1 MAKGI
6 FYGVGVGPGDPEL
19 ITLKGYRV
27 LKEADVSCS
36 PKSKTDK
43 EGVALSVVRSLLDT
57 KQKVLELT
65 FPMTNDKGELEL
77 FWDKAVRQILSLLKE
92 GKKVAFIT
100 LGDPSLYST
109 YTYVLKKI
117 KQAGPY
123 PVETIPG
130 VASFCACAAAA
141 NIPLT
146 EGDEK
151 LAIIPV
157 VKELDSLRLAL
168 QNFENVVLMKTASNY
183 PAVVKILAELG
194 LKDQAIYASRCGLPD
209 GFLKTGLPVCP
220 SDWQGDNLSDE
231 ENTDSLTDRP
241 TLPEETEEL
250 EELKKVQKDY
260 LSLIIVK
267 RSSYG

>member
-1 MAKGI
+1 
-6 FYGVGVGPGDPEL
+6 VGPGDPEL

-27 LKEADVSCS
+27 LREADVICS
-36 PKSKTDK
+36 PKSKADK
-43 EGVALSVVRSLLDT
+43 EGVALSIVRSLLDT

-77 FWDKAVRQILSLLKE
+77 YWDKAVRQILSLLKE

-141 NIPLT
+141 NIPLA

-157 VKELDSLRLAL
+157 VKELDPLRLAL

-183 PAVVKILAELG
+183 PAVVKVLAELG
-194 LKDQAIYASRCGLPD
+194 LKDQAIYASRCGLPP
-209 GFLKTGLPVCP
+209 LPNPPPSRGREGRGPARP
-220 SDWQGDNLSDE
+220 SDWQGDNLSE
-231 ENTDSLTDRP
+231 EEKTDSLTGRL

-250 EELKKVQKDY
+250 EELKKIQKDY

>member
-1 MAKGI
+1 MKGV

-19 ITLKGYRV
+19 ITLKGYRT
-27 LKEADVSCS
+27 LREADVICS
-36 PKSKTDK
+36 PKSRAEK
-43 EGVALSVVRSLLDT
+43 EGVALSIVRSLLDI

-65 FPMTNDKGELEL
+65 FPMTNDKVELEL
-77 FWDKAVRQILSLLKE
+77 YWDKAVRQILSLLKE

-117 KQAGPY
+117 KQAGSY

-141 NIPLT
+141 NIPLA

-151 LAIIPV
+151 LAIIPA
-157 VKELDSLRLAL
+157 VKDLDPLRLVL
-168 QNFENVVLMKTASNY
+168 QNFENVVLMKIARNY

-209 GFLKTGLPVCP
+209 GFLKAGL
-220 SDWQGDNLSDE
+220 S
-231 ENTDSLTDRP
+231 
-241 TLPEETEEL
+241 TLPEEM
-250 EELKKVQKDY
+250 EELKEIQKDY
-260 LSLIIVK
+260 LSLIIIK